1 MDTAASIATEYAHQL
16 NADALRRARIL
27 VRGTA
32 ERFKTLDGSTNYIL
46 ACASEAAPEVVAASA
61 TNTFRAYCRAL
72 WSEDFALEQR
82 WTDRTTNDAIDE
94 AFTRLDRSGIVAMQ
108 NAGGTQ
114 AMGWA
119 EVNAR
124 IASLRSKKKK
134 VLGAVFYHSQ
144 DVERGVEGEGL
155 LLTFGALDGTDESA
169 SAVANAVLD
178 ALRAEGVACE
188 WSGEIDARIRI
199 APFAWKMRRW
209 TKPPAR
215 QTPVPWR
222 TFVHPDG
229 RVWSVAGLNNRV
241 CVRMKDIDGD
251 ILERQTASK
260 NIATDVAALTN
271 EQLAEGFT
279 PSESSMMI

>member
-1 MDTAASIATEYAHQL
+1 MDTAATIAKDYAHQL
-16 NADALRRARIL
+16 NATALRRARIL
-27 VRGTA
+27 VRGTT
-32 ERFKTLDGSTNYIL
+32 ERFKTLDGSINYIL

-61 TNTFRAYCRAL
+61 TNTFRAYCTAL
-72 WSEDFALEQR
+72 WREDFALEQR
-82 WTDRTTNDAIDE
+82 WADRTTNDAIDE
-94 AFTRLDRSGIVAMQ
+94 AFTRLERSGVVAMQ
-108 NAGGTQ
+108 NVGGTQ

-124 IASLRSKKKK
+124 IASLGPKK

-155 LLTFGALDGTDESA
+155 LLTFGAADGTDESA
-169 SAVANAVLD
+169 AAVANAVLD
-178 ALRAEGVACE
+178 ALRAEGVTCE

-199 APFAWKMRRW
+199 APFVWKKRRW

-215 QTPVPWR
+215 QAPVPWR

-241 CVRMKDIDGD
+241 CLRIRDADGD
-251 ILERQTASK
+251 IVERQTASK
-260 NIATDVAALTN
+260 DIATDVAALIN

-279 PSESSMMI
+279 PDG